1 MSDMKFAVGPH
12 TTRNK
17 DNNNM
22 MGMTQPVFP
31 KVGDKL
37 GQTSGKKEFE
47 AITHREDEN
56 ITSYEDVSIMNQ
68 TNRSR

>member
-1 MSDMKFAVGPH
+1 MKFAVMPH

-22 MGMTQPVFP
+22 GMTQPIFP

-37 GQTSGKKEFE
+37 GQTVPSWGEH
-47 AITHREDEN
+47 TPLVEN
-56 ITSYEDVSIMNQ
+56 INAYLCLL
-68 TNRSR
+68 RLPC

>member
-1 MSDMKFAVGPH
+1 MKFAVMPH

-17 DNNNM
+17 DNNN

-37 GQTSGKKEFE
+37 GQTGDRRQFE
-47 AITHREDEN
+47 AVTHRESE
-56 ITSYEDVSIMNQ
+56 
-68 TNRSR
+68 